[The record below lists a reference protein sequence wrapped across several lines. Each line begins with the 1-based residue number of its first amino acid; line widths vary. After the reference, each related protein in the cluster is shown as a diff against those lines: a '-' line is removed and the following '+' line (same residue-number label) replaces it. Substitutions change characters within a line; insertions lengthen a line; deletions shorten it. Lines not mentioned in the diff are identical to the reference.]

1 MVTTGLANNRQLV
14 EALHSGGVAVIRTD
28 TLYGLVARADN
39 EDACNY
45 VYVLK
50 KRRPTKSCIILIAN
64 PSDCY
69 GDAEELSYDISHIH
83 DIPTSFLISSPHAPS
98 WLLCANNDLAYRV
111 PADEGLREL
120 LRQTGPLI
128 APSAN
133 PEGAPPA
140 RTISEAK
147 AYFGDDVDIY
157 VDGGEVPLD
166 INPSRLLRLHKDGSK
181 EWLRK

>member
-1 MVTTGLANNRQLV
+1 M
-14 EALHSGGVAVIRTD
+14 
-28 TLYGLVARADN
+28 
-39 EDACNY
+39 
-45 VYVLK
+45 
-50 KRRPTKSCIILIAN
+50 
-64 PSDCY
+64 
-69 GDAEELSYDISHIH
+69 
-83 DIPTSFLISSPHAPS
+83 
-98 WLLCANNDLAYRV
+98 

-140 RTISEAK
+140 RTISEAE
-147 AYFGDDVDIY
+147 AYFGDGVDIY